1 MRLYKIR
8 DVVID
13 LDKLCYV
20 EPVYT
25 SRGKHLIL
33 SFGFGNLSLNFN
45 DFQQAD
51 KIFQELVNAWKQG
64 ENKV

>member
-8 DVVID
+8 DIVMD
-13 LDKLCYV
+13 LDKLCYI

-33 SFGFGNLSLNFN
+33 SFDSGNFKLTFN
-45 DFQQAD
+45 NLQQAD
-51 KIFQELVNAWKQG
+51 KTFQELINAWNSK
-64 ENKV
+64 